1 MPFVLF
7 LLGLIAFAFA
17 GLLHV
22 IKQDP
27 AIVFDLMLIG
37 GVLYGAAG
45 IWVSRGVYPWRRGPA
60 A

>member
-27 AIVFDLMLIG
+27 QVVFDLIIIG

-45 IWVSRGVYPWRRGPA
+45 IWLSRGVYPWRSGRA

>member
-27 AIVFDLMLIG
+27 AVVFDLIIIG

-45 IWVSRGVYPWRRGPA
+45 IWVSRGVYPWRNRPSA
-60 A
+60 